1 MLLVA
6 GLGNPGPDYAGNR
19 HNIGFMAV
27 DAIAGRHGFAPFR
40 SKFQGLASEG
50 SIGGRK
56 ALLLKPQ
63 TFMNESGRSLAEARR
78 FFKIA
83 PEEVIVLHD
92 EIDLEAG
99 RLRIKNGGG
108 HAGHNGLRSI
118 HAHMGPGYRRLRMG
132 VGHPG
137 HRDKVTR
144 HVLKDFS
151 KADEKWL
158 APLLDALAEHFEA
171 LMEGD
176 DAGFLNKVAL
186 DIKPPKKKKPKKKKK
201 PEEKETKD
209 DGV

>member
-27 DAIAGRHGFAPFR
+27 DAIAGRHGFAQFR

-158 APLLDALAEHFEA
+158 APLLDALAEHFGV

-186 DIKPPKKKKPKKKKK
+186 DIKPPQKKKPKKKKK